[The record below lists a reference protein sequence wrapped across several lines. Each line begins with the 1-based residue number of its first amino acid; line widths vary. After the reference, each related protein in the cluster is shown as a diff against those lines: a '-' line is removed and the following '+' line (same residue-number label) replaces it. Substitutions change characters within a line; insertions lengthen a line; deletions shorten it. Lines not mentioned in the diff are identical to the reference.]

1 MRVGGAHRITIDA
14 FRAKVIAA
22 SALDG
27 VIKTKDD
34 GAPRHEY
41 GH

>member
-1 MRVGGAHRITIDA
+1 MRGARRITRDA

-22 SALDG
+22 SALGG
-27 VIKTKDD
+27 VVKTKDD